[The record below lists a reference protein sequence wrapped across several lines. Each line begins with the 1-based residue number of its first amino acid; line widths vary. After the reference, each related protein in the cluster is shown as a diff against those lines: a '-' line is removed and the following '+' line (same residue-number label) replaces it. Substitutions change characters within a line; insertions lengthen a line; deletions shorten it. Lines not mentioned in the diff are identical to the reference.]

1 MKEESFACTVL
12 EVKKIEGLGTTIDVI
27 LINGTL
33 REGDKVVCMGFQGV
47 IKTQIRALL
56 TPHPLKEMRVKNEY
70 LHFKEIHAA
79 QGIKICAN
87 DLEDAMAGSQMYVYH
102 SQKELDKY
110 TEDLLSEFN
119 EIKNKTKL

>member
-1 MKEESFACTVL
+1 ML

-33 REGDKVVCMGFQGV
+33 REGDRIVFLGFSGV
-47 IKTQIRALL
+47 IVTKIRALL

-79 QGIKICAN
+79 QGIKICAD
-87 DLEDAMAGSQMYVYH
+87 DLEDAMAGSQLLVY
-102 SQKELDKY
+102 
-110 TEDLLSEFN
+110 
-119 EIKNKTKL
+119 KN